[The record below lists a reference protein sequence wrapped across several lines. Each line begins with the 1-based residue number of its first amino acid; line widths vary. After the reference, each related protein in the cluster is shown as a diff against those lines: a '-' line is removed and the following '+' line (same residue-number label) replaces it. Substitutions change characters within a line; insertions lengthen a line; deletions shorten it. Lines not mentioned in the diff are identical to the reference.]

1 MSLYIVVIEQ
11 GVFHLEIST
20 RGELRLD
27 LLCIDIV
34 RLVEDCN
41 RDVLHLAA
49 ECLTKKD
56 NLRNR
61 DTKEY
66 Q

>member
-1 MSLYIVVIEQ
+1 MSLYIAVIKQ
-11 GVFHLEIST
+11 VFFHLEIST
-20 RGELRLD
+20 WGELRLD